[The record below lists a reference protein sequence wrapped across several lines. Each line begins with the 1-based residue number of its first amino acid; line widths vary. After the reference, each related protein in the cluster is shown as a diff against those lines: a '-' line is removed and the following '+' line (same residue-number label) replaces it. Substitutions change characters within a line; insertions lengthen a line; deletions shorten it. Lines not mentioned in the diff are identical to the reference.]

1 VEEKGRVAVILVAGR
16 RKLGLAL
23 TIERRKSCIFAG
35 CVVGLVLGVG
45 DGERVWESFDGFV
58 GLVDGLV

>member
-1 VEEKGRVAVILVAGR
+1 VEEKGRVAVILVVGR

-35 CVVGLVLGVG
+35 CVGLVLGIGVMRG
-45 DGERVWESFDGFV
+45 CGIWLM
-58 GLVDGLV
+58 GLLVV